1 MSLYATNTAEAM
13 RHSVMAKA
21 MGFDSFKAGLEIL
34 YDSSD
39 QDGDDEMDDGND
51 SDEIGSCY
59 KRSFDAE
66 ERPQAKRTRIYHQR
80 SLKAESNW
88 WRRFLAPEK
97 RQLYASEPNGRDSL
111 YFRQMFRVPYS
122 IFYDQLLHL
131 ARSRWWSAW
140 RPDKTDVYSK
150 PVADLELKLLG
161 ALFTLATAAT
171 HYVVSTNTN
180 ISGEVHRTFFNQWI
194 EKMASI
200 KEEFIYMPKRYGGIY
215 QCRWRVYRNGTSR
228 LCWIGGL
235 CTHWMGHVPYT
246 TTKYVQR

>member
-39 QDGDDEMDDGND
+39 QDGDDEMDDDDGND

-111 YFRQMFRVPYS
+111 YFRQMFQS
-122 IFYDQLLHL
+122 HTQSF
-131 ARSRWWSAW
+131 
-140 RPDKTDVYSK
+140 
-150 PVADLELKLLG
+150 
-161 ALFTLATAAT
+161 
-171 HYVVSTNTN
+171 
-180 ISGEVHRTFFNQWI
+180 
-194 EKMASI
+194 M
-200 KEEFIYMPKRYGGIY
+200 
-215 QCRWRVYRNGTSR
+215 TSCCI
-228 LCWIGGL
+228 LQGPGGGL
-235 CTHWMGHVPYT
+235 HGGLTRQMCIQNLWQILNSNCWVPSLLWQL
-246 TTKYVQR
+246 QRHTML